1 MSLGQHLVELR
12 KRLTRSGVAILLAAI
27 GGFFLADIVWRELS
41 RPLLSI
47 ADDRGVTAQI
57 NYTAVTEAFDT
68 RLIIAI
74 TLGIVI
80 ASPIWLYQLWA
91 YVLPALKRNEKRYA
105 VGFLAA
111 SLPLFLV
118 GCVAGWLVLPNVVTL
133 LTSFASDDSTTLLT
147 ARYYLDFSL
156 KFILAIGVGFV
167 LPVVLV
173 ILNFARILTGESILK
188 SWRWAILAITAF
200 TALATPAADVLSML
214 LLAIPMVGLY
224 FIATA
229 IAMLN
234 DKRIARRDAK
244 LAAEYG
250 IPVDE

>member
-41 RPLLSI
+41 RPLLAI
-47 ADDRGVTAQI
+47 AEDRDITAQI

-68 RLIIAI
+68 QLIIAI
-74 TLGIVI
+74 TLGIII
-80 ASPIWLYQLWA
+80 ASPIWIYQLWA

-105 VGFLAA
+105 IGFLAA
-111 SLPLFLV
+111 SLPLFLI

-133 LTSFASDDSTTLLT
+133 LTGFAPADSTTLLT

-173 ILNFARILTGESILK
+173 ILNFARILAGESILK

-214 LLAIPMVGLY
+214 MLAIPMIGLY

-229 IAMLN
+229 IAMLH
-234 DKRIARRDAK
+234 DKAVARRDAK

-250 IPVDE
+250 IPVDD